1 MWDYRKLLA
10 PKTKVHNEYLPPL
23 SLSFQNSIQKQIKK
37 SLDKEQQN
45 QFEKLLNK
53 FSEMEIERPKKSD
66 IMGLM
71 RNFKAKVAPSEL
83 TRPESSNYR
92 NLSEQFLL
100 KENQKKYT

>member
-1 MWDYRKLLA
+1 
-10 PKTKVHNEYLPPL
+10 
-23 SLSFQNSIQKQIKK
+23 
-37 SLDKEQQN
+37 
-45 QFEKLLNK
+45 
-53 FSEMEIERPKKSD
+53 MEIERPKKSD